1 MTKNDIFCSIL
12 LLASLVGCTEKG
24 KQFTVS
30 GHILGAQDTMLVL
43 EHIDLGKSPQ
53 AIDSV
58 KLGSDGAFSLNGAT
72 PANPEFYRLR
82 IGAQT
87 INLSVDS
94 TETIGIEANLA
105 NMATDYKVTGS
116 GNTDTIRI
124 LTQMLAQLNTQC
136 EGIANDR
143 SLTLQQREEAIEAAV
158 QEYKKRVKLDFIQN
172 RYERASSYFALFQT
186 SGGALV
192 FDPLTDRSDVTW
204 ISAVANA
211 WQELWP
217 NSRRTQNLVSI
228 AMRGRKNT
236 RKQRVVELEIDNEKV
251 RETGIIDM
259 GFPDIN
265 GEERRLSELKGKVVV
280 LDFTA
285 YSLQN
290 SQNRNIAL
298 RELYAKYHERGLEI
312 YQVAVDADQHYWK
325 TMCRQLP
332 WICVWNPNGEAN
344 DIVTIYGV
352 QQVPTWFL
360 IDRTSTLVG
369 RQENLGNLEAEIEKL
384 L

>member
-1 MTKNDIFCSIL
+1 MTKHTILGSLL
-12 LLASLVGCTEKG
+12 LLASLIGCTKKG

-30 GHILGAQDTMLVL
+30 GHIHEGADTMLVL
-43 EHIDLGKSPQ
+43 EHLGFGQRPQ

-58 KLGSDGAFSLNGAT
+58 KLGSDGSFTLHGNAPT
-72 PANPEFYRLR
+72 NPEFYRLR
-82 IGAQT
+82 IGRQT
-87 INLSVDS
+87 INLSIDS
-94 TETIGIEANLA
+94 TESIGIEANLS
-105 NMATDYKVTGS
+105 NMAADYKVTGS

-124 LTQMLAQLNTQC
+124 LTQMLAQLNKQC
-136 EGIANDR
+136 ESIANDR
-143 SLTLQQREEAIEAAV
+143 TLTLQQRDEAIQAQI
-158 QEYKKRVKLDFIQN
+158 QEYKKRIKLDFIQN
-172 RYERASSYFALFQT
+172 RYERASSYFALFQM
-186 SGGALV
+186 SGGVLV
-192 FDPLTDRSDVTW
+192 FDPLTDASDVTW

-211 WQELWP
+211 WQEYWP
-217 NSRRTQNLVSI
+217 NSSRTQNLVNI

-236 RKQRVVELEIDNEKV
+236 RKRVVELEIDNDKV
-251 RETGIIDM
+251 KETGIIDM

-265 GEERRLSELKGKVVV
+265 GEERRLSELKGKVVL

-285 YSLQN
+285 YGLQN
-290 SQNRNIAL
+290 SQDRNIAL
-298 RELYAKYHERGLEI
+298 RELYNKYNERGLEI

-344 DIVTIYGV
+344 DIVTIYNV

-360 IDRTSTLVG
+360 IDRSNTLVG
-369 RQENLGNLEAEIEKL
+369 RQETLGNLEAEITKL

>member
-1 MTKNDIFCSIL
+1 MKKQIILGGIL
-12 LLASLVGCTEKG
+12 LLASLVGCTDKG
-24 KQFTVS
+24 KRFTVS
-30 GHILGAQDTMLVL
+30 GHITGGADTMLVL
-43 EHIDLGKSPQ
+43 EHLGFGQRPQ

-58 KLGSDGAFSLNGAT
+58 KLGSDGSFTLSGDA

-82 IGAQT
+82 IGRQT

-94 TETIGIEANLA
+94 TENIGIEAELGS
-105 NMATDYKVTGS
+105 MATNYTVTGS

-124 LTQMLAQLNTQC
+124 LTQMLAQLNKTC
-136 EGIANDR
+136 EHIADDR
-143 SLTLQQREEAIEAAV
+143 TLTLEQRQEAIEAAV
-158 QEYKKRVKLDFIQN
+158 KEYKKRVKLDFIQN

-204 ISAVANA
+204 LSAVANA
-211 WQELWP
+211 WQEYWP
-217 NSRRTQNLVSI
+217 NSGRTQNLVNI

-236 RKQRVVELEIDNEKV
+236 RKKVIELDTNSGKV

-265 GEERRLSELKGKVVV
+265 GEERRLSELKGQVVL

-285 YSLQN
+285 YGLQN
-290 SQNRNIAL
+290 SQERNIAL
-298 RELYAKYHERGLEI
+298 RELYSKYHDRGLEI

-344 DIVTIYGV
+344 DIVQIYNV
-352 QQVPTWFL
+352 MQVPTWFL
-360 IDRTSTLVG
+360 IDRTNTLVG
-369 RQENLGNLEAEIEKL
+369 RQETLGEMEAEIAKL